1 MIGTEFVL
9 PISHSIREQILEYQK
24 SAVNEKKNYFQ
35 RYSQNS
41 SSKNKVDLNNYLR
54 DIYNND
60 TEWQPDVK
68 QISLEEI
75 KKFEKKEERKTR
87 HQQRRK

>member
-1 MIGTEFVL
+1 L
-9 PISHSIREQILEYQK
+9 
-24 SAVNEKKNYFQ
+24 
-35 RYSQNS
+35 
-41 SSKNKVDLNNYLR
+41 KNKVDLNNYLR